1 MPYLTYDE
9 YAKMGFV
16 LTKEQFD
23 ANEPYAERH
32 LNRLTS
38 DFYVFNS
45 LEADT
50 WTYRAN
56 KFKEAIAIQ
65 TEYVAENGKT
75 IQETTSN
82 NPKSIGVG
90 RLSLS
95 YADNSSTSATG
106 SLVSSEVIDTLALTG
121 LLYRGIDYR

>member
-1 MPYLTYDE
+1 MPYLTFDE
-9 YAKMGFV
+9 YSKMGFV
-16 LTKEQFD
+16 LTSEQFE

-38 DFYVFNS
+38 DYYVFNS